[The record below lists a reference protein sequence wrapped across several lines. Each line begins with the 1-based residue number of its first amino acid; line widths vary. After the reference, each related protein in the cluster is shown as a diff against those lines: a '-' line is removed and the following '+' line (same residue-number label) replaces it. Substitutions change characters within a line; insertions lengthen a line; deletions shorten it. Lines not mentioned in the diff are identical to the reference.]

1 MTRPNEFAHWD
12 PRLIDG
18 PVVAAASALNGLGF
32 DPWQTWAFRRA
43 ELTAYAASPFRC
55 PNGKALT
62 MGAIRTFPPQARAE
76 LRMESIV
83 TTLLDS
89 IAPDVEALGPVR
101 GIAALVTLSALP
113 SPGDPG
119 YQSRASKI
127 VRRVNDWLVERV
139 PAGASIVV
147 EHDHRAH
154 AGLAHAL
161 LRAVPALLEDRID
174 AALLL
179 GVESYYDP
187 DVLSSLFAGGRLH
200 DGENLDGFI
209 PGEGGA
215 ALLVVKASR
224 ARAMGRGVRA
234 RIEGA
239 ATAWEA
245 ARPDND
251 VPCLGDA
258 LTAVTRSLTDVL
270 AAQRRSLDWWL
281 CDVTGDALRQHEFQ
295 LAWPRAGYD
304 VMGPTSALEYLPET
318 LGDLGA
324 ATLHTAVAVA
334 GEGFLRGDPAAET
347 CLVTGSSDEGPRGA
361 VLLSRG

>member
-12 PRLIDG
+12 PILIDG
-18 PVVAAASALNGLGF
+18 PVVAASAALNGLGF

-76 LRMESIV
+76 HRVDAITAALLES
-83 TTLLDS
+83 L
-89 IAPDVEALGPVR
+89 AGDVEALGDVR
-101 GIAALVTLSALP
+101 SVAALVTLSGLP
-113 SPGDPG
+113 TPGEAG
-119 YQSRASKI
+119 CRARAGRV
-127 VRRVNDWLVERV
+127 VRRVEAWLEDRLAPGVTT
-139 PAGASIVV
+139 VV
-147 EHDHRAH
+147 EHDLRAH

-161 LRAVPALLEDRID
+161 LRVVPALLDDRVD

-187 DVLSSLFAGGRLH
+187 DVLAALFAGGRLH

-209 PGEGGA
+209 PGEGGG

-224 ARAMGRGVRA
+224 AKAMGRAVRA

-270 AAQRRSLDWWL
+270 AAQRRPLDWWL

-304 VMGPTSALEYLPET
+304 VMGPTGALEYLPET

-324 ATLHTAVAVA
+324 ATMHTAVAVA

-361 VLLSRG
+361 VLLSRA

>member
-1 MTRPNEFAHWD
+1 VTRPNEFAHWD
-12 PRLIDG
+12 PRVIDG

-43 ELTAYAASPFRC
+43 ELTAYAASAFRC
-55 PNGKALT
+55 PNGKLLT

-83 TTLLDS
+83 TALLDS
-89 IAPDVEALGPVR
+89 LAPDLESMGTVR
-101 GIAALVTLSALP
+101 SLAALVTLSAIP
-113 SPGDPG
+113 SAQSPG
-119 YQSRASKI
+119 YQARASRI
-127 VRRVNDWLVERV
+127 VRRVNDWLSERLAPGV
-139 PAGASIVV
+139 TVVV

-161 LRAVPALLEDRID
+161 LRVVPALLDDRVD

-187 DVLSSLFAGGRLH
+187 DVLSALFAGGRLH

-215 ALLVVKASR
+215 GLLVVKASR
-224 ARAMGRGVRA
+224 ARAMGRPVRA

-251 VPCLGDA
+251 LPCLGEA
-258 LTAVTRSLTDVL
+258 LTAVSRSLTDVL
-270 AAQRRSLDWWL
+270 SAQRRSLDWWL

-304 VMGPTSALEYLPET
+304 VMGPTGALEYLPET

>member
-1 MTRPNEFAHWD
+1 MTRPTEFAHWD
-12 PRLIDG
+12 PLVIDG
-18 PVVAAASALNGLGF
+18 PVVAATAALNGLAF

-55 PNGKALT
+55 PNGRNLT

-76 LRMESIV
+76 RRMEAI
-83 TTLLDS
+83 TTALLDS
-89 IAPDVEALGPVR
+89 LAGDVEALGEVR
-101 GIAALVTLSALP
+101 SVAALVTLSGLP
-113 SPGDPG
+113 SPDDAGCRARAGKVVRKVNEWLTERLGDG
-119 YQSRASKI
+119 
-127 VRRVNDWLVERV
+127 VTT
-139 PAGASIVV
+139 VV

-161 LRAVPALLEDRID
+161 LRSVPALLDDRVD
-174 AALLL
+174 AVLLL

-187 DVLSSLFAGGRLH
+187 DVLAALFAGGRLH

-224 ARAMGRGVRA
+224 AKAMGRAVRA

-251 VPCLGDA
+251 VPCLGNA

-270 AAQRRSLDWWL
+270 AAQKRTLDWWL

-304 VMGPTSALEYLPET
+304 VMGPTGALEYLPET
-318 LGDLGA
+318 TGDLGA

-334 GEGFLRGDPAAET
+334 SEGFLRGDPAAET
-347 CLVTGSSDEGPRGA
+347 CLVTGSSDEGQRGA